1 MKTKKIS
8 PLEAHL
14 GYWMRFVSNRVSEEF
29 QRTVEAYGVSV
40 TEWVALRI
48 LYDQE
53 NATHGALT
61 QVLGMT
67 KGAVSKLIARLEE
80 KQLVARDG
88 DQGDGRLV
96 ALNLTDAGREL
107 VPRLA
112 HIADENDQRFFG
124 HLSPAQQTQ
133 LRELLEEIVRLQQL
147 TEVPVH

>member
-1 MKTKKIS
+1 MKAKKIS

-29 QRTVEAYGVSV
+29 QRTIEAHGVSV

-61 QVLGMT
+61 EVLGMT
-67 KGAVSKLIARLEE
+67 KGAVSKLITRLEE
-80 KQLVARDG
+80 KQLIARDE
-88 DQGDGRLV
+88 DEGDGRLV

-112 HIADENDQRFFG
+112 QMADENDRRFFG
-124 HLSPAQQTQ
+124 HLSPTQQTQ
-133 LRELLEEIVRLQQL
+133 LRLLLEEIVRLQQL
-147 TEVPVH
+147 TEVPVR